1 MINAVAQMCA
11 DAVAEAEYR
20 LDINSPSKVFKRL
33 GEYTAEGFGIGYEDK
48 MDDVRATI
56 AESMEVPNLT
66 GRSTAGT
73 NAVYGNSGDA
83 EAFELFKEYLP
94 YLREIAAKDTALY
107 PSRRQ
112 FEKDVTQIVNSGTT
126 RKTTMKSAA
135 RGY

>member
-1 MINAVAQMCA
+1 MAQMCA

-66 GRSTAGT
+66 GRSAAGT

-83 EAFELFKEYLP
+83 EAFEP
-94 YLREIAAKDTALY
+94 V
-107 PSRRQ
+107 S
-112 FEKDVTQIVNSGTT
+112 
-126 RKTTMKSAA
+126 
-135 RGY
+135 